1 MKEAAPS
8 KPPLRELSPLPPTV
22 YIHVCVGIGQEGGS
36 GESTFR
42 GWRIEKT
49 NTGLL
54 LFAVCPVFRYS
65 KRPANMT
72 EAFCRIPVCP
82 DKSKSHAYP
91 GRGFPGAGKTL
102 ERAPL
107 ERGRPLQASPPR
119 TFPAASHC
127 LYTCMRRHRTGG
139 RQRGKHLSGVANRKN
154 QYRTAAFR
162 GMPGFSIFKKT
173 GKHDRGILPDS
184 GMP

>member
-54 LFAVCPVFRYS
+54 LFAGCPVFRYS

-72 EAFCRIPVCP
+72 EAFCRITICP

-91 GRGFPGAGKTL
+91 GRGFPGAGSVPALLMPVRKNGSL
-102 ERAPL
+102 C
-107 ERGRPLQASPPR
+107 RGKFSEEGG
-119 TFPAASHC
+119 SE
-127 LYTCMRRHRTGG
+127 GG
-139 RQRGKHLSGVANRKN
+139 RLFQEVPSLRGLSFPFPSEKS
-154 QYRTAAFR
+154 AAGLDNSR
-162 GMPGFSIFKKT
+162 RM
-173 GKHDRGILPDS
+173 
-184 GMP
+184 

>member
-1 MKEAAPS
+1 MKEAAPSKPPLRELSPPSPTVYIHVCVGIGQEGGSGESTFQVWQIEKTNTGLPLSAGCPVFRYSKRPANMTEAVCRITICPDKSKSHACPGRGFPGAGKTLERAPLERGRPS

-36 GESTFR
+36 
-42 GWRIEKT
+42 
-49 NTGLL
+49 
-54 LFAVCPVFRYS
+54 V
-65 KRPANMT
+65 
-72 EAFCRIPVCP
+72 
-82 DKSKSHAYP
+82 
-91 GRGFPGAGKTL
+91 
-102 ERAPL
+102 
-107 ERGRPLQASPPR
+107 
-119 TFPAASHC
+119 
-127 LYTCMRRHRTGG
+127 
-139 RQRGKHLSGVANRKN
+139 SGVANRKN